1 MSTADDAHTDTARRY
16 AERMYA
22 DDKASQALGIEV
34 LDIATG
40 TATVRMLIRPNMVNG
55 YRIAHGGYV
64 FLLADTAFALAC
76 NTYGP
81 VTVARNCEI
90 EFIRPVKEGEQLT
103 ATAQERLRVRRNGI
117 YDIRVS
123 GADGDVVAEMRGH
136 SRTLSDR
143 ST

>member
-1 MSTADDAHTDTARRY
+1 MSTADDAHTDTARRH

-34 LDIATG
+34 LHIATG
-40 TATVRMLIRPNMVNG
+40 TATVRMLVRPDMVNG

-81 VTVARNCEI
+81 VTVARSCEI
-90 EFIRPVKEGEQLT
+90 EFVRPVKEGEQLT

-117 YDIRVS
+117 YDIRVC
-123 GADGDVVAEMRGH
+123 GAGGDVVAEMRGH